1 MVGKIIW
8 TAILVLFIVLS
19 IVQTRHFNRVAA
31 NPSRSAESK
40 WKVFARI
47 WFYMAIMAFIAIVV
61 IWSFGSIKGLISSRN
76 KEAPPQESVSG
87 NSSSVESEEI
97 ETVSDNT
104 LPEEEASEDATEEQE
119 KPAAELPPEQEEG
132 VYDDEHAAHL
142 VDWEKTAPAES
153 RTYLPTRDADMTDEE
168 YKSALLVWL
177 QSEELDEAFIP
188 KDLTDE
194 EAILFAKDQF
204 GEDFDI
210 NAVTFDRGSM
220 PSSTTHRQ
228 RTVRERVQSYY
239 NDSQLEGWG
248 DPVLSPEVIDI
259 FWEVYGTKDC
269 HSNEWNDLVAGKTVS
284 AETWKESYDLEI
296 EEDELDF
303 DAFMEI
309 AFWQPMLYSCTH
321 NPVYVD
327 EKAQTLLLIE
337 KEFPGWLDNAPSVKE
352 YVELYDAAMESEDGI
367 TNLLCK
373 VEYDDG
379 RYEVC
384 VRPEVVIKGINVY
397 LAYRRLEINAKDPVQ
412 AKESTINFHLLPAD
426 GNYVRTEALTD
437 PKDQESEPA
446 INLILRYKN
455 RKQAAELGVD
465 VFDLRDIIYIAK
477 KPAASNPPP
486 KKQEDPPKKQ
496 EDPPQEETTP
506 QETTTEQTTDNNTTP
521 ENPDNPPDN
530 PDNPPDN
537 PDNPPDDNGDPE
549 KNQSEDVNNNSN
561 DETTGKGDGS
571 PGTVQTPA
579 TSVNIPKQ
587 EEVIQQ
593 EEVKE
598 ENNETVQTPENN
610 ENADVDSGT
619 PPDTSK
625 PEEQPVDNNNS
636 GKGDDKPATSVAPPP
651 L

>member
-1 MVGKIIW
+1 MVGKIIA
-8 TAILVLFIVLS
+8 TIILALLIVVSAI
-19 IVQTRHFNRVAA
+19 QTRHYNKVAV
-31 NPSRSAESK
+31 NPSHSNEPR
-40 WKVFARI
+40 WKKLAKV
-47 WFYMAIMAFIAIVV
+47 WLYVAILAVIVIAV
-61 IWSFGSIKGLISSRN
+61 IWGFGSIKGLIGSRN

-104 LPEEEASEDATEEQE
+104 LPEGEASEDATEEQE

-132 VYDDEHAAHL
+132 VYDDEHATHL
-142 VDWEKTAPAES
+142 VDWEKTASAES

-220 PSSTTHRQ
+220 PSSTTRRQ
-228 RTVRERVQSYY
+228 RTVREQVQLYY
-239 NDSQLEGWG
+239 NDPQLEGWG
-248 DPVLSPEVIDI
+248 DPVLSPEVIDL

-269 HSNEWNDLVAGKTVS
+269 HSDEWNDLVAGKTVS
-284 AETWKESYDLEI
+284 AETWLESYDLEI

-303 DAFMEI
+303 DAFMET
-309 AFWQPMLYSCTH
+309 AFWQPMLYECTH
-321 NPVYVD
+321 NPVYAD

-397 LAYRRLEINAKDPVQ
+397 LAYRRLEINAKNPVQ
-412 AKESTINFHLLPAD
+412 AKESTINFHLPPAD

-437 PKDQESEPA
+437 PEDQESEPA
-446 INLILRYKN
+446 INLSLRYKN

-506 QETTTEQTTDNNTTP
+506 QETTTETETPP
-521 ENPDNPPDN
+521 ENPDD
-530 PDNPPDN
+530 PPDN
-537 PDNPPDDNGDPE
+537 PDNPPDDPPDDNGEPE

-579 TSVNIPKQ
+579 SPANTPTQEETKQ
-587 EEVIQQ
+587 EE
-593 EEVKE
+593 EKKE
-598 ENNETVQTPENN
+598 ENNETPQTPENN
-610 ENADVDSGT
+610 DGANVDNGN

-625 PEEQPVDNNNS
+625 PENQPVDNDNS
-636 GKGDDKPATSVAPPP
+636 GEGGEPPANDSYDGPP